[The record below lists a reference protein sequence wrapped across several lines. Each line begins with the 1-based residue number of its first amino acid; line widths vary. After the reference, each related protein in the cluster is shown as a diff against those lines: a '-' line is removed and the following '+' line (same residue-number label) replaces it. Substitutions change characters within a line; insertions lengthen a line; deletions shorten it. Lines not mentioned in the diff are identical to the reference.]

1 MKRAIATSFI
11 AAAIAIA
18 LPHGAP
24 AQTAPEPSASPAAQL
39 PEIGRV
45 RATSAACAAMRDVVI
60 PAFAAARRA
69 DAQFG
74 TVRED
79 LPRYIQLK
87 ADYKSQRTYTVKS
100 GGMTLEAQW
109 HKVSSESASL
119 LHETEAIRKLLD
131 DPRLPAQST
140 DPAIRV
146 ERERLAALYAAQQA
160 RASYLNEL
168 MQRESVSLAK
178 SAVGTEDPLAF
189 PQGQH
194 VPIEP
199 QARPRTASTAPPGM
213 PLLNGFDAADRA
225 RIEEW
230 SAAQVRAVHDTE
242 EQAAKTF
249 LPFAQACR

>member
-1 MKRAIATSFI
+1 MATSLI
-11 AAAIAIA
+11 AAAIASV

-74 TVRED
+74 TVRQD

-87 ADYKSQRTYTVKS
+87 ADYKSQQDTVKS
-100 GGMTLEAQW
+100 GGVTLEAQW

-131 DPRLPAQST
+131 DPRLPAQSS
-140 DPAIRV
+140 DPAIRL
-146 ERERLAALYAAQQA
+146 ERERLEALYAAQQA
-160 RASYLNEL
+160 RASYLNQL
-168 MQRESVSLAK
+168 MQRESASLAK

-194 VPIEP
+194 VQIDP
-199 QARPRTASTAPPGM
+199 QARPRPASTALPGM

-225 RIEEW
+225 RIEDW
-230 SAAQVRAVHDTE
+230 SAAQVRAVHETE

-249 LPFAQACR
+249 LPFAQGCR